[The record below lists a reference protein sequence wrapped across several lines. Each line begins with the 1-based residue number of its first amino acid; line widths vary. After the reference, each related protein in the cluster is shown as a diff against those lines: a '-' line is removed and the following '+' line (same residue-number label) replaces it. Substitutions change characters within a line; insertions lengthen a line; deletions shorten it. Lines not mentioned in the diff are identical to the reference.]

1 MSPAAHGFL
10 RGTGQNALFG
20 WPDSPRI
27 EELRTAWIDAT
38 DLAEQKRIAEQI
50 QLQAFQ
56 DVPYIPLGGFFFAS
70 AYRNSLTG
78 MVKGGIPMFHNVR
91 KA

>member
-1 MSPAAHGFL
+1 MSPAAHGYL

-20 WPDSPRI
+20 WPDSPGI
-27 EELRTAWIDAT
+27 EDLRAKWIDAT

-56 DVPYIPLGGFFFAS
+56 DVPYIPLGAFYFAS
-70 AYRNSLTG
+70 AYRSSLSG
-78 MVKGGIPMFHNVR
+78 MVKGGIPMFYNVK